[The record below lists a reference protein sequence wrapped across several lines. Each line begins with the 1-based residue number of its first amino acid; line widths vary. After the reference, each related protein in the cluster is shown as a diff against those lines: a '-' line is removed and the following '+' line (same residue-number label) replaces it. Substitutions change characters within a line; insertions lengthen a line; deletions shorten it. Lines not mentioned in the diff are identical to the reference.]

1 MLTQFC
7 RSLKA
12 LAILCFLIATLT
24 STQGAQAQPSAS
36 RPIRLVVGYPPGS
49 SSDLMARMLAKS
61 WSEALGVSVVIE
73 NKAGASGTLAAAS
86 VARAAPDGTTLLY
99 GLQDSQIIF
108 PLLKKDVAYDPQKD
122 FTALAKVA
130 EINLM
135 IAANPAS
142 GIKTLQDL
150 IAQAKAKPGS
160 IRFGTSGI
168 GSIHQL
174 STEMLMQRAGFSM
187 QHVPYQGGVPAL
199 TGLLR
204 GDVDVVFASETL
216 LAPQVKANKLVGL
229 ATAARKRSP
238 QMANVPT
245 MTQAGIPD
253 FVITAW
259 YGIFGPAGMPPDVVA
274 LLEKSLAQALAM
286 PEYQKQLAS
295 AGGVVDPLVGKQFD
309 AFMKKETQMYRD
321 VITRGKIKLEGD

>member
-1 MLTQFC
+1 MLTQRF
-7 RSLKA
+7 RPLKA
-12 LAILCFLIATLT
+12 VVILCTLVAALICVPI
-24 STQGAQAQPSAS
+24 AQAQPSAS

-61 WSEALGVSVVIE
+61 WSETLGVSVVIE

-86 VARAAPDGTTLLY
+86 VARATPDGTTLLY

-108 PLLKKDVAYDPQKD
+108 PLLKKDIAYDPQKD
-122 FTALAKVA
+122 FTSLAKVA

-142 GIKTLQDL
+142 GIKTLQEL
-150 IAQAKAKPGS
+150 IAQAKAKPGA

-174 STEMLMQRAGFSM
+174 STEMLMQRAGFTM
-187 QHVPYQGGVPAL
+187 QHVPYQGGGPAL

-204 GDVDVVFASETL
+204 GDVEVVFASETL
-216 LAPQVKANKLVGL
+216 LAPQVKSGKLDGL
-229 ATAARKRSP
+229 ATAARKRSA
-238 QMANVPT
+238 QMPDVPT
-245 MTQAGIPD
+245 MTEAGIPD

-259 YGIFGPAGMPPDVVA
+259 YGIFGPAGMPADVVA
-274 LLEKSLAQALAM
+274 LLEKSLAQTLAM

-309 AFMKKETQMYRD
+309 AFMKQETQMYRD
-321 VITRGKIKLEGD
+321 VITRGKIKLEGN